1 MSARRSTAPRRQS
14 QKTMESPGSEIRVPD
29 SSRAKQLASFE
40 DDRDTIPVSTQDMPI
55 HPGVA
60 SEAPR
65 PFNVSFPPNRTLES
79 PEVDWLVRP
88 TKRLVRPRVAVADS
102 PGPRST
108 RGVEIP
114 PASRRGQEAPAALRS
129 HTTSDTED
137 APASLRSGIASS
149 RSAEIPLSTRI
160 SCSPRLGLV
169 LTFLR
174 DVDGYVAV
182 AVVEAD
188 TGSII
193 VSDCMERHL
202 NVGIVASATASMVRM
217 KMSRLRAEGL
227 PEAFEEVVLSIG
239 NDHHIVRPL
248 RNAFGL
254 FMMLIV
260 RKPIEELLSA
270 RLALETAQRN
280 LDEPLEAAAPS
291 KRR

>member
-1 MSARRSTAPRRQS
+1 MSARRSTAPRRTS
-14 QKTMESPGSEIRVPD
+14 PKTMESPGSEIRIPD
-29 SSRAKQLASFE
+29 SSRPHRLESTE
-40 DDRDTIPVSTQDMPI
+40 DERDTIPVSTQDMPI
-55 HPGVA
+55 HPGIA

-88 TKRLVRPRVAVADS
+88 TKRLVRPRVAVAEQAA
-102 PGPRST
+102 PRSV

-114 PASRRGQEAPAALRS
+114 PASRRGHDAPAALR
-129 HTTSDTED
+129 TLGTADTED

-149 RSAEIPLSTRI
+149 RSAEVPLSTRI

-174 DVDGYVAV
+174 DIEGYVAV

-202 NVGIVASATASMVRM
+202 NIGIVASATASMVRM
-217 KMSRLRAEGL
+217 KMSRLRSEGL
-227 PEAFEEVVLSIG
+227 PEIFEEVVLSIG

-260 RKPIEELLSA
+260 RKPLEDLLSA

-280 LDEPLEAAAPS
+280 LDEPLEAVVTP